1 MTAFITPRIKA
12 ESLPQLPVFEF
23 SPRPL
28 LHVIPSLFP
37 AFLVSLHSLYQN
49 EAEMPKTVS

>member
-12 ESLPQLPVFEF
+12 ESLPQLPVFES
-23 SPRPL
+23 SPHPL